1 MNNSVGIIK
10 ELFVNRKLMFNLA
23 KNDFKTK
30 FAGSYF
36 GIFWAFVQPIITVL
50 VYWFVFQVGFGAQPV
65 NGCPYVLWL
74 TAGLVPWFYFS
85 DLLNGGTNAFL
96 EYNYLVKKV
105 VFQISILPGVKVCSA
120 LFVHFFFIIVA
131 VTICA
136 CYGQFPDLYTL
147 QLLYYTFAL
156 TVFGLAISYFTSSI
170 VIFFKD
176 LAQVITIVLQV
187 GVWITPIMW
196 QIDILPPVW
205 QTIMK
210 LNPLFYIVR
219 GYRQALLDKQW
230 FWTYWQN
237 TLYFWIVTIILFI
250 LGTKTFSKLKEHF
263 SDVL

>member
-1 MNNSVGIIK
+1 MKNSIKIVKEII
-10 ELFVNRKLMFNLA
+10 ENRKLLFNLA

-36 GIFWAFVQPIITVL
+36 GIFWAFVQPIVTVL
-50 VYWFVFQVGFGAQPV
+50 VYWFVFQIGFGAQPV

-105 VFQISILPGVKVCSA
+105 VFQISILPAVKVFSA
-120 LFVHFFFIIVA
+120 LFVHCFFVLVA
-131 VTICA
+131 VIICA
-136 CYGQFPDLYTL
+136 CYGKFPDLYTL
-147 QLLYYTFAL
+147 QIIYYTFAL

-176 LAQVITIVLQV
+176 LSQVIMIVLQV

-196 QIDILPPVW
+196 QLEILPPVW
-205 QTIMK
+205 QFVMK

-219 GYRQALLDKQW
+219 GYRQALLDKEW
-230 FWTYWQN
+230 FWTYWQS
-237 TLYFWIVTIILFI
+237 TLYFWIITVVLLLFN
-250 LGTKTFSKLKEHF
+250 TRVYSKLKEHF

>member
-1 MNNSVGIIK
+1 MKNSIKIVKEII
-10 ELFVNRKLMFNLA
+10 ENRKLLFNLA

-36 GIFWAFVQPIITVL
+36 GIFWAFVQPIVTVL
-50 VYWFVFQVGFGAQPV
+50 VYWFVFQIGFGAQPV

-105 VFQISILPGVKVCSA
+105 VFQISILPAVKVFSA
-120 LFVHFFFIIVA
+120 LFVHCFFVLVA
-131 VTICA
+131 VIICT
-136 CYGQFPDLYTL
+136 CYGKFPDLYTL
-147 QLLYYTFAL
+147 QIIYYTFAL
-156 TVFGLAISYFTSSI
+156 TIFGLAISYFTSSI

-176 LAQVITIVLQV
+176 LSQVIMIVLQV

-196 QIDILPPVW
+196 QLEILPPVW
-205 QTIMK
+205 QFVMK

-219 GYRQALLDKQW
+219 GYRQALLDKEW
-230 FWTYWQN
+230 FWTYWQS
-237 TLYFWIVTIILFI
+237 TLYFWLITVVLLLFN
-250 LGTKTFSKLKEHF
+250 TRVYSKLKEHF